1 MDELSES
8 DLRQFTGDDV
18 RYRHAFNRAAIYTE
32 GVQFLAERG
41 GAYWLIDEIAI
52 HLGSS
57 EFREA
62 AARDQRIG
70 LMHFWKLAAHAD
82 QSAELTARAD
92 SPNEPFIR
100 EQIPF
105 TDFPLDEVDVWAAN
119 DAENWVLL
127 LSSEY

>member
-8 DLRQFTGDDV
+8 DLRQFTGGDV

-57 EFREA
+57 AFREA
-62 AARDQRIG
+62 AKHDERIC
-70 LMHFWKLAAHAD
+70 LMHFWKLAEFVED
-82 QSAELTARAD
+82 FMQSFRFGALWYW
-92 SPNEPFIR
+92 PIR
-100 EQIPF
+100 KRQRFHHRCI
-105 TDFPLDEVDVWAAN
+105 WQA
-119 DAENWVLL
+119 
-127 LSSEY
+127 